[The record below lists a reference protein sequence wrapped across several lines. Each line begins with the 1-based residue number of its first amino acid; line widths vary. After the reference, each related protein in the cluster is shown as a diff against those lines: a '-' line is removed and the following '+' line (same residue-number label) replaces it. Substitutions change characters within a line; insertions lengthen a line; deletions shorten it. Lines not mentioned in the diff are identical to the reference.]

1 MTQRIL
7 GPIGVLQRAGPKKPY
22 NQSESFSQGHKSHI
36 TYQPGTNAIYV
47 THLTSDIY
55 SEINVGM
62 NSIIMPK
69 LGACLPSYRLIII
82 IISIITAILLYYSI
96 KRHLWMRCPQI

>member
-7 GPIGVLQRAGPKKPY
+7 GPIRVLQRAGPKKPY
-22 NQSESFSQGHKSHI
+22 NQSESFSQGHKSRI
-36 TYQPGTNAIYV
+36 TYQPGTDTIYV

-62 NSIIMPK
+62 NSIIMQN
-69 LGACLPSYRLIII
+69 LENVYR
-82 IISIITAILLYYSI
+82 AIV
-96 KRHLWMRCPQI
+96 

>member
-7 GPIGVLQRAGPKKPY
+7 GPIRVLQRAGPKKPY
-22 NQSESFSQGHKSHI
+22 NQSELFPQGRKSRI
-36 TYQPGTNAIYV
+36 TYQPGTDTIYV

-62 NSIIMPK
+62 NSIIMQN
-69 LGACLPSYRLIII
+69 LEDVYRAIV
-82 IISIITAILLYYSI
+82 ILL
-96 KRHLWMRCPQI
+96 LLFLLLL

>member
-7 GPIGVLQRAGPKKPY
+7 GPIRVLQRAGPKKLY
-22 NQSESFSQGHKSHI
+22 NQSESFSQGRKSRI
-36 TYQPGTNAIYV
+36 TYQPGTDTMYV

-62 NSIIMPK
+62 NSIIMQN
-69 LGACLPSYRLIII
+69 LEHVYR
-82 IISIITAILLYYSI
+82 AIV
-96 KRHLWMRCPQI
+96 

>member
-7 GPIGVLQRAGPKKPY
+7 LPIRVLQRAGPKKPY
-22 NQSESFSQGHKSHI
+22 NQSQSFSQGRKSRI
-36 TYQPGTNAIYV
+36 TYQPWTDTIYV

-62 NSIIMPK
+62 NSIIMQNLKHIYP
-69 LGACLPSYRLIII
+69 
-82 IISIITAILLYYSI
+82 AIV
-96 KRHLWMRCPQI
+96 